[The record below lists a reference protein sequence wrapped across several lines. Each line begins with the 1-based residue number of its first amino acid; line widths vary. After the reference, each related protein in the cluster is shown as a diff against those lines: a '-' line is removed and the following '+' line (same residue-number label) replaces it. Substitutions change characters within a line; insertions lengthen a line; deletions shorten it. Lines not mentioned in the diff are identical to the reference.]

1 MSHRDIK
8 ELAQVDEAAERQCR
22 GGKLTHSR
30 ARAWSPA
37 LGAQKGERGS
47 RAGPRGGTAF
57 SLGGV
62 PGRGAA
68 GLSLEGCPGMKQE
81 AKRERMD
88 FRAQR
93 AAPAKI

>member
-1 MSHRDIK
+1 MP
-8 ELAQVDEAAERQCR
+8 
-22 GGKLTHSR
+22 GGRLTHSR

-37 LGAQKGERGS
+37 LGARKGERGS

-93 AAPAKI
+93 AAPAKV